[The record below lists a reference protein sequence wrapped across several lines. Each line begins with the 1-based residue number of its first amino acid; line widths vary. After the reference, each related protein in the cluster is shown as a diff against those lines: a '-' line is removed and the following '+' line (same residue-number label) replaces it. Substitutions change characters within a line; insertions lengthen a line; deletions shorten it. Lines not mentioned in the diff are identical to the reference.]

1 MDDIDIKLTIVDMLE
16 TFFQDSFKFPLPNG
30 MNSYNETVRRI
41 NKLEPEIKLLNND
54 LLRSRV
60 QDLKFDIVNNGIKN
74 ENIELAFAIVREA
87 TFRVLGLRHYDVQL
101 IGGLVLNEGKIAE
114 MKTGEGKTIVALLP
128 VFLNALCGKGAH
140 VITVNDYL
148 ARRDAE
154 AMGRVHRFLG
164 LTVGLIQADM
174 DTEERR
180 KNYNCDVV
188 YLTNNELGFDYLRDN
203 LAFKTEEIVQKPLFY
218 CVVDEIDSVLID
230 EARTPLIISGATDA
244 PIEKYNQSTKL
255 ARALQ
260 SDIHYL
266 VDEKNQSVTLLEE
279 GLEVCEQA
287 LNVSDLYNAVDPWIP
302 YLLNSIKAKE
312 LFKKNT
318 HYIINAENEIIIV
331 DEFTGRTMEGRRWGD
346 GLHQAMEAK
355 ENVLIQDETQTLA
368 SITYQNL
375 FLLYNKLSGMT
386 GTAKTEEVEFEKIY
400 SLKTVS
406 IPTHQPIKRKDF
418 PDLIYKNQYLK
429 WQAIAQECVN
439 LNKVGRPILIGT
451 TTIEKSELLA
461 ALLNEYGIS
470 YRLLNAKPEN
480 IESEAEIIA
489 QAGCFE
495 AVTISTNMAGRGTD
509 ITLGGNL
516 EYLLNAKLKK
526 LVNLLFR
533 DKEFRTSKSFSEASN
548 DILIQPFLKLFLTFE
563 PDWFLDQENLSRLL
577 DFINDEEVPNDSKF
591 NSLKELRN
599 KILTEQ
605 LANQKEKRAKVLKLG
620 GLHVIG
626 TERHES
632 RRIDNQLR
640 GRSGRQGDQ
649 GSSRFFLSLDDK
661 LIRLFGGDQII
672 KIMESVGLQD
682 ETPIQSSILNQ
693 SLESAQKKVESYF
706 FDARKQLFEYDQ
718 ALNMQRNGIYTERRK
733 ILNADTLRDWIIEY
747 GNRSFYDI
755 LVSVSQL
762 DDPIRKNQFVSSNI
776 QEIMGLSYRFDI
788 EEDKASLLST
798 MELLKSQFKI
808 SYDLKELQLET
819 VEPGLIRELERSFI
833 LQQIDKSWQEHLK
846 KISSLKDSIRWRAY
860 GQRDPLTE
868 YKKESYNL
876 FVKMLIQ
883 IRHRVIYFLFRSKIL
898 IEFNET

>member
-1 MDDIDIKLTIVDMLE
+1 MLE
-16 TFFQDSFKFPLPNG
+16 TFFQNSLKFPLSKG
-30 MNSYNETVRRI
+30 MNSYNETVKKI
-41 NKLEPEIKLLNND
+41 NKLEPEIKLLD
-54 LLRSRV
+54 DDSLRIRV
-60 QDLKFDIVNNGIKN
+60 QNLKSDIISNGIRN
-74 ENIELAFAIVREA
+74 ESIELAFAIVREA
-87 TFRVLGLRHYDVQL
+87 TFRVLNLRHYDVQL

-128 VFLNALCGKGAH
+128 TFLNALLGKGVH

-154 AMGRVHRFLG
+154 SMGRVHRFLG
-164 LTVGLIQADM
+164 LTVGLIQAEMSTD
-174 DTEERR
+174 ERK
-180 KNYNCDVV
+180 KNYNCDII

-203 LAFKTEEIVQKPLFY
+203 LAFKTDEIVQRPLFY
-218 CVVDEIDSVLID
+218 CVVDEIDSILID

-255 ARALQ
+255 ARTLQ
-260 SDIHYL
+260 PDIHYL
-266 VDEKNQSVTLLEE
+266 VDEKNQSVNLLEE

-318 HYIINAENEIIIV
+318 HYIINEENEIIIV

-400 SLKTVS
+400 SLQTVS

-429 WQAIAQECVN
+429 WQAIAQECIN
-439 LNKVGRPILIGT
+439 MNKLGRPVLVGT

-461 ALLNEYGIS
+461 ALLNEYGIF

-480 IESEAEIIA
+480 IESEAEIVA

-516 EYLLNAKLKK
+516 EYLINAKLKK
-526 LVNLLFR
+526 LANSLFR
-533 DKEFRTSKSFSEASN
+533 DTVSFNNKKFEDPDNSN
-548 DILIQPFLKLFLTFE
+548 LMQPFLKLFSTFE
-563 PDWFLDQENLSRLL
+563 SEWFLDKKNLSYLM
-577 DFINDEEVPNDSKF
+577 DFINGEEIPNDPKF
-591 NSLKELRN
+591 NSLKEVRAKL
-599 KILTEQ
+599 LVTE
-605 LANQKEKRAKVLKLG
+605 LSNQKEKKGKVLDLG
-620 GLHVIG
+620 GLHVVG

-661 LIRLFGGDQII
+661 LVRLFGGDQIV

-682 ETPIQSSILNQ
+682 ETPIQSPILNQ

-718 ALNMQRNGIYTERRK
+718 ALNMQRNGIYIERRK
-733 ILNADTLRDWIIEY
+733 ILNADTLRDWILEY
-747 GNRSFYDI
+747 GDRSLYDI
-755 LVSVSQL
+755 LVSTSQL
-762 DDPIRKNQFVSSNI
+762 SEPNLRNQFVSSNI
-776 QEIMGLSYRFDI
+776 QEIMGLSYRFDL
-788 EEDKASLLST
+788 EQNGTNLSNMT
-798 MELLKSQFKI
+798 ELLNAQFKI

-898 IEFNET
+898 IELNEI